1 MTQIDYLII
10 NDMTKLGSLVVG
22 KKNQITIMGI
32 LNISPESF
40 YKKSIKSTK
49 SEISKYL
56 CDMEENGANIIDI
69 GGMSTAP
76 YLKTIVSE
84 KIESERITKTIK
96 IIQNLSNIPISVD
109 TCRASVAKDALELGI
124 DVINDISGLKY
135 DKNMPKIVEK
145 YNPSLILCSY
155 SKKLVKGNSISVTK
169 QLLNQSIK
177 IAKNAQISKDK
188 IVVDPAIGFFRRSSD
203 VKNNLPYT
211 KITSDWAQRDIEI
224 IKKLKTHVFE
234 LGLVP
239 IIPLSGIDSGI
250 FDNAKE
256 IGLEKHIPKIEKF
269 LRTKI
274 QTISDAR
281 ILDKDLRKLMRDRKI
296 VSVNHGPNMIHDIL
310 DSLELKH

>member
-1 MTQIDYLII
+1 
-10 NDMTKLGSLVVG
+10 MTKLGNLVVG
-22 KKNQITIMGI
+22 KKNQTTIMGI

-56 CDMEENGANIIDI
+56 LEMEENNADIIDI

-76 YLKTIVSE
+76 YVKTIVSE

-109 TCRASVAKDALELGI
+109 TCRSSVAKNALELGV

-135 DKNMPKIVEK
+135 DNKMPQIIEK

-155 SKKLVKGNSISVTK
+155 SKQLVKGNLVLETK
-169 QLLNQSIK
+169 KLLNESIK
-177 IAKNAQISKDK
+177 IAQKSCISKNK

-211 KITSDWAQRDIEI
+211 KIDSDWVQRDIEI
-224 IKKLKTHVFE
+224 IKKLKFLKTNFPLLISISNKSFIGKILGKENPTDRNTGTAIAEMLSIINGASIIRTHNPQITSDVIKLTKSLTKKFKK
-234 LGLVP
+234 GL
-239 IIPLSGIDSGI
+239 
-250 FDNAKE
+250 
-256 IGLEKHIPKIEKF
+256 
-269 LRTKI
+269 
-274 QTISDAR
+274 
-281 ILDKDLRKLMRDRKI
+281 
-296 VSVNHGPNMIHDIL
+296 
-310 DSLELKH
+310 

>member
-1 MTQIDYLII
+1 
-10 NDMTKLGSLVVG
+10 MTKLGNLVVG
-22 KKNQITIMGI
+22 KKNQTTIMGI

-56 CDMEENGANIIDI
+56 LEMEENNADIIDI

-109 TCRASVAKDALELGI
+109 TCRASVAKDALELGV

-135 DKNMPKIVEK
+135 DNEMPQIIEK

-155 SKKLVKGNSISVTK
+155 SKQLVKGNLISETK
-169 QLLNQSIK
+169 RLLNESIK
-177 IAKNAQISKDK
+177 IAQKSHISKNN

-203 VKNNLPYT
+203 VKNKLPYT
-211 KITSDWAQRDIEI
+211 KITSDWVERDIQI
-224 IKKLKTHVFE
+224 VKKLKLLKTNFPILVSISNKSFIGKILGKENPTDRNTGTAIAEMLSIINGASIIRTH
-234 LGLVP
+234 
-239 IIPLSGIDSGI
+239 
-250 FDNAKE
+250 N
-256 IGLEKHIPKIEKF
+256 PKITSDVIKLTNSLTKKF
-269 LRTKI
+269 KKGL
-274 QTISDAR
+274 
-281 ILDKDLRKLMRDRKI
+281 
-296 VSVNHGPNMIHDIL
+296 
-310 DSLELKH
+310 